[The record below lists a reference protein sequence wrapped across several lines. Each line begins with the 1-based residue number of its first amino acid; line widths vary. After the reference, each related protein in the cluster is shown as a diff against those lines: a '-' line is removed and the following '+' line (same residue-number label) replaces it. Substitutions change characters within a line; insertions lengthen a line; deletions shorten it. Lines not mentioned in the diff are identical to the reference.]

1 MRLNINTTSNKV
13 YRQIVEVMRSI
24 PPLDSLRKRDLDVLA
39 VLMYYN
45 YKYKTVEE
53 TLRWRI
59 INSSTTRRE
68 MEKDINMTEDTFN
81 NNMSHIRK
89 AGLLDKDNKI
99 PKFLQILVS
108 ENKYEVVFNF
118 NINEE
123 DEL

>member
-1 MRLNINTTSNKV
+1 MRLNINTVSSKI

-24 PPLDSLRKRDLDVLA
+24 PPLDTLRNRDLDVLA

-99 PKFLQILVS
+99 PNFLQVLLS
-108 ENKYEVVFNF
+108 GDKYEVVFNF
-118 NINEE
+118 NIKNE